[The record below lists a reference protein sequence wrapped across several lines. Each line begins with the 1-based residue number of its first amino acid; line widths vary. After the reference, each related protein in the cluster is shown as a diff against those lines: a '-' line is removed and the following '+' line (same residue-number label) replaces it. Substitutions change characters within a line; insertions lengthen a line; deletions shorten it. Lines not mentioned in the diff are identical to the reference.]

1 MEAGSRQ
8 AAPSAGSA
16 RLGAAIA
23 AGGGLLLLVSLF
35 VPWYTLPGAGLA
47 DTPLG
52 DIAEDIGGAVGV
64 DVRDTISRT
73 GWESF
78 EFTDVACAI
87 AAAVAMVRL
96 AVAVFGGDDDPP
108 VPGSLLVT
116 VLGAIAVALVAY
128 RFANPPFVGLDREIG
143 VWLGLLGAGL
153 ITYGGAVA
161 MRSRH

>member
-1 MEAGSRQ
+1 MSVLDQFSLEGKVAIVTGASSGLGVAFAQALAEAG
-8 AAPSAGSA
+8 ADVA
-16 RLGAAIA
+16 LGARRVDRCTA
-23 AGGGLLLLVSLF
+23 
-35 VPWYTLPGAGLA
+35 
-47 DTPLG
+47 
-52 DIAEDIGGAVGV
+52 IAEDIGGAVGV

-96 AVAVFGGDDDPP
+96 AVAVFGSDDDPP